1 VLQLIWNCSFAIDV
15 FQYFESAAHDTT
27 ETVVKLQAH
36 VKS

>member
-1 VLQLIWNCSFAIDV
+1 V